1 MFSKVKKLS
10 QNNTETMQNKRT
22 HEEVSESTPMTSNP
36 SKKHKKDVKK
46 LYMTNEFD
54 QTQVEFVVS
63 KNTQQELVPKM
74 VQHGQE
80 DSKYPLQLSTRT
92 LL

>member
-10 QNNTETMQNKRT
+10 QNNTEAMQNKRT

-36 SKKHKKDVKK
+36 SKKQKKDVKK

-54 QTQVEFVVS
+54 QTQVEKRAKF
-63 KNTQQELVPKM
+63 
-74 VQHGQE
+74 
-80 DSKYPLQLSTRT
+80 
-92 LL
+92 